1 MSLHE
6 HVRVPDAVGGRG
18 LAGQLTRHALDWAR
32 DEGLKVRPVCPYV
45 ATWIERHPDY
55 QGLVDLISLPP
66 LIPEKTSPS
75 PSEHLTQPPLQACRP
90 THQSGPR

>member
-1 MSLHE
+1 MSNIRLDQDQQRFVMEVDGHE
-6 HVRVPDAVGGRG
+6 CELGFSRDGNIASMNHVRVPDAVGGRG

-55 QGLVDLISLPP
+55 QGLVD
-66 LIPEKTSPS
+66 
-75 PSEHLTQPPLQACRP
+75 
-90 THQSGPR
+90 G